1 MNRIEWSGLLAGA
14 EVIGAPPAEV
24 SGVYY
29 DSRAVTP
36 GSLFVAVPGAMPP
49 LSRDGHDFIAQ
60 ALDRG
65 AAVVVVQADHRPQWE
80 SLAKSGRAAFIAVED
95 TRPALAT
102 VAAAFYGFPARRLKT
117 VGVTG
122 TDGKTTTVHL
132 INAVLEA
139 GGLSSG
145 FLSSVEF
152 KADGGSQLNATH
164 MTTLQS
170 PEVQA
175 LLAEMVAGG
184 RRCAVV
190 EASSHGLALHRV
202 DGCEFDIAVFTTL
215 SRDHLDFHGTPDEYL
230 AAKGRLFSML
240 DESVDK
246 GVAKTAVLNADD
258 PASEYLRSCT
268 RARAITYG
276 IEREAD
282 IRAEDIQFEG
292 LRSWFTVVG
301 PFGRLHAQIP
311 LSGRHGIYDA
321 LAAVATGLSLGV
333 APEAI
338 ARGLAGFRGVPGRM
352 EVIDGGQPFSVI
364 VDIASTAEALRRV
377 LGVLRPLTA
386 RRLWVV
392 FGCAGERDPARR
404 DGMGRAAGELADFAV
419 LTNEDPRTEDPDAII
434 DGIARGLAEAG
445 RRESSDFV
453 RIVDRRQALRYAFER
468 AQAGDTVLLAG
479 KGSEQ
484 SIVIGREH
492 IPWDERTVAR
502 ELLRELYPEAK

>member
-1 MNRIEWSGLLAGA
+1 VNRIGWSGLLAGA
-14 EVIGAPPAEV
+14 ELTGVPPAEV

-29 DSRAVTP
+29 DSRVVTP
-36 GSLFVAVPGAMPP
+36 GSVFAAVPGAMPP
-49 LSRDGHDFIAQ
+49 LSRDGHDFIAG

-65 AAVVVVQADHRPQWE
+65 AAVVLAQVDHRPQWE
-80 SLAKSGRAAFIAVED
+80 ALAKTGRAAFIAVDD

-117 VGVTG
+117 VGVAG

-132 INAVLEA
+132 IDAVLEA

-152 KADGGSQLNATH
+152 KAGGEPQLNATH

-175 LLAEMVAGG
+175 LLAEMVAAG
-184 RRCAVV
+184 RDCAVV
-190 EASSHGLALHRV
+190 EASSHGLALRRV

-215 SRDHLDFHGTPDEYL
+215 SSDHLDFHGTPDEYL

-246 GVAKTAVLNADD
+246 GIAKTAVLNADD
-258 PASEYLRSCT
+258 AASSYLRSCT
-268 RARAITYG
+268 RARAITYS
-276 IEREAD
+276 IEGEAD
-282 IRAEDIQFEG
+282 IRAEEIELEG
-292 LRSWFTVVG
+292 LRSSFTAVG
-301 PFGRLHAQIP
+301 TFGRLNTRIA
-311 LSGRHGIYDA
+311 LSGRHSVYDA
-321 LAAVATGLSLGV
+321 LAAVATALSLGV

-338 ARGLAGFRGVPGRM
+338 ARGLAGFRGVSGRM
-352 EVIDGGQPFSVI
+352 EVIDCGQPFSVI

-386 RRLWVV
+386 RRLWAV

-404 DGMGRAAGELADFAV
+404 DGMGRVAGELADFAV

-434 DGIARGLAEAG
+434 DGIARGLTEAG
-445 RRESSDFV
+445 RCEGRDFV
-453 RIVDRRQALRYAFER
+453 RIVDRRQALRHAFEQAR
-468 AQAGDTVLLAG
+468 AGDTVLLAG
-479 KGSEQ
+479 KGTEQ

-492 IPWDERTVAR
+492 IPWDERRVAR
-502 ELLRELYPEAK
+502 EVLRELYPEAE